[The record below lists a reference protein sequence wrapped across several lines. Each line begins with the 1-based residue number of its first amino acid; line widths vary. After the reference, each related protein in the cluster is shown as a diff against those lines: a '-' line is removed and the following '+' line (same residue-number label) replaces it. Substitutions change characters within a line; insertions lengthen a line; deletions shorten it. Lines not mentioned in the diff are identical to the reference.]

1 MSVDV
6 ETPRV
11 AAGGEA
17 DESWLCP
24 TPRSLRASANASPCP
39 THSIS
44 HTNVIKDLKGLL
56 ERASS
61 TKNASECLQ
70 KVLASYEDQVVEV
83 HEELLR
89 VTRKMQRQRRKYSLR
104 VLEKECETKRLMV
117 EAESL
122 RGIIEAKSASMEAL
136 KKRHEREREATRTRV
151 EELEAALQEAQQTQN
166 ESLKRFEDAGIEIDT
181 AAERLVDAY
190 SDNASLAQQ
199 IEDLQCDLEKLT
211 KYSESQ
217 ERYYSSKIADLG
229 REVEE
234 LREQAGGERP
244 LGLPLVAGCD
254 SPSNSGVYS
263 NPLIGNDSSSVTS
276 YGTRDEDILA
286 AEVTNLRAK
295 ARELESQ
302 ASARSNIERE
312 ASTLRADNLKLRE
325 MLTASMNEA
334 SNAQVEIH
342 QLRSES
348 NVLHAQLAD
357 VIAQFNMKQEDL
369 AAGVEAPDEIEV
381 AAKPGQ
387 ADTSG
392 RPGSGPSPGD
402 GSRLNALNLLSA
414 TGAVPP
420 TPNDGVELGV
430 AEQGWGRGRHAT
442 DAVEEI
448 DEDVDEDIRIL
459 LKSALDSVECCAEVL
474 EV

>member
-1 MSVDV
+1 
-6 ETPRV
+6 
-11 AAGGEA
+11 
-17 DESWLCP
+17 
-24 TPRSLRASANASPCP
+24 
-39 THSIS
+39 
-44 HTNVIKDLKGLL
+44 
-56 ERASS
+56 
-61 TKNASECLQ
+61 
-70 KVLASYEDQVVEV
+70 
-83 HEELLR
+83 
-89 VTRKMQRQRRKYSLR
+89 
-104 VLEKECETKRLMV
+104 
-117 EAESL
+117 
-122 RGIIEAKSASMEAL
+122 
-136 KKRHEREREATRTRV
+136 
-151 EELEAALQEAQQTQN
+151 
-166 ESLKRFEDAGIEIDT
+166 
-181 AAERLVDAY
+181 
-190 SDNASLAQQ
+190 
-199 IEDLQCDLEKLT
+199 
-211 KYSESQ
+211 
-217 ERYYSSKIADLG
+217 
-229 REVEE
+229 
-234 LREQAGGERP
+234 
-244 LGLPLVAGCD
+244 
-254 SPSNSGVYS
+254 
-263 NPLIGNDSSSVTS
+263 VTS

-357 VIAQFNMKQEDL
+357 VIAQFNMNQEDL